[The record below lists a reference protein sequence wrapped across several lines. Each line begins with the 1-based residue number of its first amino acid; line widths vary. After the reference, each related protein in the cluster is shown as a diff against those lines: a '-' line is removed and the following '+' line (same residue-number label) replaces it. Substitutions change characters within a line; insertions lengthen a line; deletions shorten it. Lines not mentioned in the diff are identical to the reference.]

1 LRLAWHCRG
10 SRIEVRGFQAYDV
23 SRSAEYLGQS
33 FMTNAYVKVNT
44 DNSVNGWSNW
54 PFSSTEYYWESFP
67 IKVRVWN
74 TISSATAAATAEP
87 QGGTV
92 HPNLTGASM
101 VLIVPNTRPTIA
113 SCWCVADAGLQRQ

>member
-1 LRLAWHCRG
+1 MLCCRG

-54 PFSSTEYYWESFP
+54 PFSSTEYYWESYP
-67 IKVRVWN
+67 IKVRAQD
-74 TISSATAAATAEP
+74 TINSAAAVTAASSARGRCDVLS
-87 QGGTV
+87 Q
-92 HPNLTGASM
+92 NRASTK
-101 VLIVPNTRPTIA
+101 LSVPETEQCMIY
-113 SCWCVADAGLQRQ
+113 